1 MGIIKKRHNR
11 LSTLSLLTIS
21 SLANCIFDFFSF
33 IFSPSYNW
41 IPMVCLAIAL
51 FAGDIGIDPIPYILS
66 AEYFPTK
73 IRTQV
78 RTSSAGQV
86 GVYMRNTNAYK

>member
-1 MGIIKKRHNR
+1 
-11 LSTLSLLTIS
+11 
-21 SLANCIFDFFSF
+21 
-33 IFSPSYNW
+33 
-41 IPMVCLAIAL
+41 MVCLAIAL